1 MHHTN
6 QISVVTDEISQ
17 DFEHAL
23 DVAAEYGITT
33 IDVRTL
39 WNKNIALLNENELIK
54 MNRALEERKMHVNVI
69 TSPFGRCV
77 LPSSRFSTNKKKS
90 LLRNTK
96 YNLGLFERIIEI
108 ADFFKTPN
116 IRIFS
121 FFQKRKNKV
130 KDKWEEMV
138 KLLKPYV
145 ERAEDLG
152 KILLLENDY
161 LLMVANIESTK
172 RFFEELN
179 SEALKLILDPGNYY
193 MEGDLTTPEAYNY
206 FYEKNL
212 VKHIHVKDPKYMI
225 PGITGIFTVVGEGR
239 IDYES
244 LFKQAIDFDYKG
256 YFSLETHVLRNK
268 EIVSKKSL
276 QNMYNILK
284 EL

>member
-1 MHHTN
+1 MNHTN

-23 DVAAEYGITT
+23 DVAAEYNITA

-39 WNKNIALLNENELIK
+39 WNKNIALLNENELLK
-54 MNRALEERKMHVNVI
+54 MKRALEERNMHVNVI

-77 LPSSRFSTNKKKS
+77 LPSSRFSTSKKKN
-90 LLRNTK
+90 LLRNPK
-96 YNLGLFERIIEI
+96 FNLGLFERIIEI
-108 ADFFKTPN
+108 SDFFETPN

-130 KDKWEEMV
+130 KEKWQEMIELLTPHV
-138 KLLKPYV
+138 K
-145 ERAEDLG
+145 RAEELG
-152 KILLLENDY
+152 KTLLLENDY
-161 LLMVANIESTK
+161 LLMVANIENTK
-172 RFFEELN
+172 LFFEEFN

-193 MEGDLTTPEAYNY
+193 MEGDPTTPEAYSY
-206 FYEKNL
+206 FYEKDL

-225 PGITGIFTVVGEGR
+225 PGITGIFTVVGDGK

-256 YFSLETHVLRNK
+256 YFCLETHVLRNK
-268 EIVSKKSL
+268 ENISKKSL
-276 QNMYNILK
+276 QNMYNLLK
-284 EL
+284 DL

>member
-1 MHHTN
+1 MNHAH

-17 DFEHAL
+17 DFERAL
-23 DVAAEYGITT
+23 DVAVEYNITT
-33 IDVRTL
+33 VDVRSL

-54 MNRALEERKMHVNVI
+54 MKKALDKRNMHINVI

-77 LPSSRFSTNKKKS
+77 LPSSRLSTNKKKS

-108 ADFFKTPN
+108 ADFFETPN

-121 FFQKRKNKV
+121 FFQKRKDKV
-130 KDKWEEMV
+130 KEKWEEMIE
-138 KLLKPYV
+138 LLTPYV
-145 ERAEDLG
+145 KKAEDLD

-161 LLMVANIESTK
+161 LLMVANIENTK
-172 RFFEELN
+172 RFFEDLN

-193 MEGDLTTPEAYNY
+193 MEGDATTPEAYSY
-206 FYEKNL
+206 FYEKDL

-225 PGITGIFTVVGEGR
+225 PGITGIFTVVGEGK

-244 LFKQAIDFDYKG
+244 LFKQAIDCDYKG
-256 YFSLETHVLRNK
+256 YFCLETHALRNK
-268 EIVSKKSL
+268 ENISKKSL
-276 QNMYNILK
+276 KNMYNILK
-284 EL
+284 DL